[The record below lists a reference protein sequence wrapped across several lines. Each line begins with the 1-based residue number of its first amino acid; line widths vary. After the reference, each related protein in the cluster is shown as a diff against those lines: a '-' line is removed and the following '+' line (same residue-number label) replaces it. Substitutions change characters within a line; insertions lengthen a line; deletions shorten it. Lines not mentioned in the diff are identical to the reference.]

1 MKATD
6 DKNGSLNEIFDC
18 YIAIPELD
26 NAKVL
31 MKILPDISDSK
42 SANYSDESAIGRSF
56 PIKNYAYSENRA
68 ISWTIHFM
76 ICKKGDKEEILR
88 QIKLFESLVYPSNRV
103 QPYSPPPICRLK
115 CGRLLAEQELCCILK
130 SYSIK
135 FPTDVAWDNTGNTY
149 LPYKLDMDL
158 SFEVIYDTADLP
170 YAEDIKELGTVSETF
185 SG

>member
-1 MKATD
+1 MKATN
-6 DKNGSLNEIFDC
+6 DKDGSLNEIVDC
-18 YIAIPELD
+18 YISIPEFDDGL
-26 NAKVL
+26 VL

-56 PIKNYAYSENRA
+56 PIKNYAYSENRT

-76 ICKKGDKEEILR
+76 ICKKGDKEQILK
-88 QIKLFESLVYPSNRV
+88 QIKLFESLVYPSKSKE
-103 QPYSPPPICRLK
+103 PYSPPPICRLK
-115 CGRLLAEQELCCILK
+115 CGRILAEEELCCILK

-158 SFEVIYDTADLP
+158 SFEVIYDTEDLP
-170 YAEDIKELGTVSETF
+170 YAEDIRLLGTVDEAFTD
-185 SG
+185 